1 MKKLHYRFLMIVVLL
16 AIIFNKSNSQ
26 RPLPDELLTNTIED
40 QIEYIEEHT
49 RIYENYRAIRED
61 MFQKIN
67 NNIIDSLLAYK
78 RDITQLNNRISAFN
92 TENDSLNN
100 SLEETRS
107 DLQEVSRT
115 KNEISLM
122 GLEINKTV
130 YNSIML
136 IIIAALIIMLIMGY
150 IVFKTNR
157 AGTIRTKNELKDL
170 KEEFEEYRQNSR
182 QAREKM
188 TIDHF
193 KEIQRLK
200 ES

>member
-1 MKKLHYRFLMIVVLL
+1 MKKLPYRFIMIVVLL

-26 RPLPDELLTNTIED
+26 RPLPDELLTNTIEE

-67 NNIIDSLLAYK
+67 NNIIDSLMAYK
-78 RDITQLNNRISAFN
+78 KDITQLNNRISSFN
-92 TENDSLNN
+92 TANDSLNN

-107 DLQEVSRT
+107 NLQEVSRT

-150 IVFKTNR
+150 ILFKTNR

-170 KEEFEEYRQNSR
+170 KNEFEEYRQNSR

>member
-1 MKKLHYRFLMIVVLL
+1 MKKLPYRFIMIVVLL

-26 RPLPDELLTNTIED
+26 RPLPDELLTNTIEE

-78 RDITQLNNRISAFN
+78 KDITQLNNRISSFN
-92 TENDSLNN
+92 TANDSLNN

-107 DLQEVSRT
+107 NLQEVSRT

-150 IVFKTNR
+150 ILFKTNR

-170 KEEFEEYRQNSR
+170 KNEFEEYRQNSR

>member
-1 MKKLHYRFLMIVVLL
+1 MKKLPYRFIMIVVLL

-26 RPLPDELLTNTIED
+26 RPLPDELLTNTIEE

-67 NNIIDSLLAYK
+67 NNIIDSLMAYK
-78 RDITQLNNRISAFN
+78 KDITQLNNRISSFN
-92 TENDSLNN
+92 NANDSLNN

-107 DLQEVSRT
+107 NLQEVSRT

-150 IVFKTNR
+150 ILFKTNR

-170 KEEFEEYRQNSR
+170 KNEFEEYRQNSR

>member
-1 MKKLHYRFLMIVVLL
+1 MKKLQYRSILIIVFMVTL
-16 AIIFNKSNSQ
+16 FSKGNGQ
-26 RPLPDELLTNTIED
+26 RPLPDELLTNSIED

-67 NNIIDSLLAYK
+67 NNIIDSLLVYK
-78 RDITQLNNRISAFN
+78 EEITELNNRISGLDN
-92 TENDSLNN
+92 VNDSLNN

-107 DLQEVSRT
+107 ELQEVSRT

-136 IIIAALIIMLIMGY
+136 IIIAALIIILITGY
-150 IVFKTNR
+150 ILFKTNR
-157 AGTIRTKNELKDL
+157 AATIRTKDELKDL
-170 KEEFEEYRQNSR
+170 KNEFEDYRQSSR
-182 QAREKM
+182 RAREKM

-193 KEIQRLK
+193 KEIKRLK
-200 ES
+200 GN